1 MATEIKM
8 KKVDVAG
15 ETSTSKRRRGNFSSK
30 KKFWL
35 IMNLN
40 IL

>member
-8 KKVDVAG
+8 KKTVVAG
-15 ETSTSKRRRGNFSSK
+15 ETSTSKRRRENFSSK
-30 KKFWL
+30 KKLWL
-35 IMNLN
+35 IININ

>member
-1 MATEIKM
+1 MATETQM
-8 KKVDVAG
+8 KKVVVAG
-15 ETSTSKRRRGNFSSK
+15 ETSTSKRRKGNFSSK

-35 IMNLN
+35 IMNLD

>member
-15 ETSTSKRRRGNFSSK
+15 ETFTSKRRRGNFSSK